1 MSAEEKLTILK
12 EVRQKSVILERSKQD
27 LIKNLSSVTAEDK
40 CLNDCMAELVQ
51 MEKEKM
57 ARMEEL
63 RQLDN
68 DLACMQIIV
77 DQASQSRNEAFSGA
91 CSSYGQFSTVKKHV
105 DILRSEGLGLEMSQG
120 LEEEVM
126 EVIDRL
132 GVGSEHDSSQE
143 NRETVLSKCTICNQN
158 KNNTRCNFCNDKGK

>member
-1 MSAEEKLTILK
+1 MSSEDKLAILK
-12 EVRQKSVILERSKQD
+12 EVRHKSFILERSKQD
-27 LIKNLSSVTAEDK
+27 LKNHLSNVTSEDK

-51 MEKEKM
+51 IEKEKM
-57 ARMEEL
+57 VRMEEL

-68 DLACMQIIV
+68 DMGCIQIIV
-77 DQASQSRNEAFSGA
+77 DQDKQARNEAFSGA
-91 CSSYGQFSTVKKHV
+91 CSTYGQFSTVKKHM

-132 GVGSEHDSSQE
+132 GVESEHDSSQE
-143 NRETVLSKCTICNQN
+143 NRET
-158 KNNTRCNFCNDKGK
+158 F